1 MSRGKAYTR
10 AQEDRA
16 KARIKEQIRHHPPI
30 EGLPP
35 LHLDEEWVGKQ
46 ASTRAKCSCWMCG
59 NPRKVWG
66 STHKEQLAELDEKE
80 QLTALKEV

>member
-1 MSRGKAYTR
+1 MARNRAFRR

-16 KARIKEQIRHHPPI
+16 KARIKEQIRQHPPI

-35 LHLDEEWVGKQ
+35 LHLDEEWIGKQ

-66 STHKEQLAELDEKE
+66 ATHKERVSELGEREQLAH
-80 QLTALKEV
+80 LKER